1 MDKPMG
7 AIVLKGFA
15 HPSLPF
21 IVFFE
26 EEDLLSRVVIFDMLL
41 DPHIGNKGVRMICY
55 TVTTGECSERAIPLY
70 IPKNCVTL
78 CFEVPMTDRLDK
90 AMQENGLV
98 PLNGAAIDELNVVAD
113 TLAQIIG
120 LEEKDD
126 TGKTI
131 TIPIPWVFATSIQL
145 REPVS
150 EP

>member
-1 MDKPMG
+1 MIKPMG

-26 EEDLLSRVVIFDMLL
+26 AETLLARVETFDMLL
-41 DPHIGNKGVRMICY
+41 DPSIGNRGVRMICY
-55 TVTTGECSERAIPLY
+55 TATTGECSERAVPFY

-78 CFEVPMTDRLDK
+78 CFEVQMTDRLET
-90 AMQENGLV
+90 AMQENGET
-98 PLNGAAIDELNVVAD
+98 PLNGAAIDELNAVAD

-126 TGKTI
+126 TGKTV
-131 TIPIPWVFATSIQL
+131 TIPIPWVFATTIDL
-145 REPVS
+145 RDPVGDA
-150 EP
+150 